1 MDPNVLS
8 SRSRIA
14 ILGAGSVG
22 SSIALCLILNPVAS
36 EVILVDPKVEL
47 RDAQVKDLGDATT
60 YHGAVGGGGVKIRS
74 GTHKDAG
81 QCDVIVIS
89 AGAKQRHGESR
100 TDLLGR
106 NLHILRSAINDMKP
120 FREDAVILIVANPVD
135 VLTYFARKFSG
146 LPEGQVLGSGTF
158 LDSARLRGI
167 LAEKLDVDA
176 GSVDGYVLGEHGET
190 QMVGNIRSSCARPRI
205 NDASAK
211 VAWSC
216 VTIGAVPLEQCLLPN
231 TVLDRK
237 AIAKETREKAGKII
251 QAKGAT
257 AYGIGALTG
266 SICKSILFDQRNV
279 RPISHWIEEMECC
292 LSLPVVLGR
301 KGVLRTLRM
310 PLNEEEQA
318 SLAES
323 ASALRGFISDAEKI
337 P

>member
-1 MDPNVLS
+1 MDPPAMDPNVLT

-190 QMVGNIRSSCARPRI
+190 QMV
-205 NDASAK
+205 
-211 VAWSC
+211 AWSC

-237 AIAKETREKAGKII
+237 AIAQETREKAGKII

-279 RPISHWIEEMECC
+279 RPISHWIEEMGCC